1 MLVDSFG
8 RRIDYLRLSVTDRCD
23 LRCTYCMPPEFKGYE
38 DPAHWMTLEE
48 TARIARIFVGLGVH
62 RVRLTGG
69 EPLLRGRFGD
79 LVQMLGII
87 DGLNDLSLSTN
98 GTQLARYAGTLKA
111 SGVSRLNVSLD
122 TLSRTRFVELA
133 KRDALPDVLAGL
145 EAAKREGFELI
156 KINMVWIPE
165 VNGNDLDPM
174 VEFCRSHGFVLRLIE
189 NMPMG
194 DAARKLG
201 SPSLQPVIDDLRQRH
216 GLIDKV
222 ISGGGPARYLASPD
236 GQFTIGFITPVSQH
250 FCDACNRVRMS
261 VSGTLHLCLGQEQSL
276 ELLPMLRGGASDD
289 DLAQA
294 IQDAVARK
302 PWRHDFNERPE
313 KIIRIMSATG
323 G

>member
-23 LRCTYCMPPEFKGYE
+23 LRCAYCMPPEFKDYE
-38 DPAHWMTLEE
+38 DPAHWMTVEE
-48 TARIARIFVGLGVH
+48 TVRVAKVFLGLGMH

-69 EPLLRGRFGD
+69 EPLLRARFGK
-79 LVQMLGII
+79 LIEMLGKL
-87 DGLNDLSLSTN
+87 DGLNELSLSTN
-98 GTQLARYAGTLKA
+98 GTQLARYAKLLKT

-122 TLSRTRFVELA
+122 TLSRARFIELA
-133 KRDALPDVLAGL
+133 RRDVLPDVLAGL
-145 EAAKREGFELI
+145 DAAKAEGFKLI

-165 VNGNDLDPM
+165 INGDDLDPM
-174 VEFCRSHGFVLRLIE
+174 VEYCRRQGFVLRLIE

-201 SPSLQPVIDDLRQRH
+201 STSLQPVIESLRQRH
-216 GLIDKV
+216 GLINKV
-222 ISGGGPARYLASPD
+222 IAGGGPARYLASPD

-261 VSGTLHLCLGQEQSL
+261 VSGTLHLCLGQEQNL
-276 ELLPMLRGGASDD
+276 ELLPMLRAGASDD
-289 DLAQA
+289 DLSQA
-294 IQDAVARK
+294 IRGAIARK

-313 KIIRIMSATG
+313 KVIRIMSATG